1 LEQVARLSGEK
12 GQVMGHDREADHKE
26 LVPGE
31 RVQQLVRMF
40 EPAEVGHV
48 KEKEVNRVSKESRMS
63 GKMMDTDRK
72 KLVACRKPRM
82 RKQVGCNIE
91 KGFVQS
97 RLVSFVGKMGLGLVG
112 NKGNGKRK
120 QQGDM
125 EEPVKSATKR
135 RKGEE
140 VPEK

>member
-1 LEQVARLSGEK
+1 MSGEK
-12 GQVMGHDREADHKE
+12 GQVMGQDRKADQKE
-26 LVPGE
+26 LVPGD
-31 RVQQLVRMF
+31 RVQHLVRMY
-40 EPAEVGHV
+40 EPAEMVGHV
-48 KEKEVNRVSKESRMS
+48 KEKEVNKVSMVSRMS
-63 GKMMDTDRK
+63 GKVMDTDRK

-112 NKGNGKRK
+112 NKGNCKRK